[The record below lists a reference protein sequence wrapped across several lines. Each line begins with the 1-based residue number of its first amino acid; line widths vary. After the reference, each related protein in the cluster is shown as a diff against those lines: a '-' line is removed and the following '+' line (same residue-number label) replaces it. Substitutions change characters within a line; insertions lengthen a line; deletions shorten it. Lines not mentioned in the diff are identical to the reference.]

1 MKQLYLL
8 LSGILIL
15 LSSCEKPVI
24 IDDEGTDEPAANTG
38 NLALQIEQIEQVPF
52 EEIRHSDLSVNCTR
66 LNFVVYNMAG
76 TRLKQVNQQKGD
88 AAFGAASF
96 QLDEGNYQ
104 LLVVA
109 HSSNGNPALTSPAK
123 VQFTNA
129 NGFTDTFIHY
139 QTLTIAGEPQS
150 LTLSLNRIVALCRV
164 VVSGNYPKDVVR
176 LQFVYKGGS
185 GAFNAMTGFGCVN
198 STQKVTF
205 DVTTGQKV
213 FDLYTF
219 LHATEGTIHLTMTAL
234 GAADNVIDEQSFD
247 VPLEQKKITQL
258 TGNFFDEDN
267 PDNTSV
273 RIEINTDWDDEVL
286 IPF

>member
-76 TRLKQVNQQKGD
+76 TRLKQVNQLKSD

-150 LTLSLNRIVALCRV
+150 LSLSLNRIVALCRV
-164 VVSGNYPKDVVR
+164 VVTGNYPKDVVR

-219 LHATEGTIHLTMTAL
+219 LHATKGTIHLTMTAL

>member
-24 IDDEGTDEPAANTG
+24 IDDEGSDEPAANTG

-52 EEIRHSDLSVNCTR
+52 EEISHSDLSVNCTR

-76 TRLKQVNQQKGD
+76 TRLKQVNQLKSD

-150 LTLSLNRIVALCRV
+150 LSLSLHRIVALCRV
-164 VVSGNYPKDVVR
+164 VVTGNYPKDVVR

-219 LHATEGTIHLTMTAL
+219 LHATKGTIHLTMTAL
-234 GAADNVIDEQSFD
+234 GAADNVIDEQFFD

-258 TGNFFDEDN
+258 SGSFFGEDN

>member
-52 EEIRHSDLSVNCTR
+52 EKIRHSDLSVNCTR

-139 QTLTIAGEPQS
+139 QTLTIANEPQS
-150 LTLSLNRIVALCRV
+150 LSLSLNRIVALCRV

-219 LHATEGTIHLTMTAL
+219 PHATEGTIHLTMTAL
-234 GAADNVIDEQSFD
+234 GAADNVINEQSFD

-258 TGNFFDEDN
+258 SGSFFGEDN